1 MDKCQLILK
10 DAGLPEAG
18 SYVGPEA
25 YRQLCEREDIDLV
38 YIATDWVNHVPIAVY
53 AMEHGKHVAVEVPA
67 ATSVAECW
75 RLVDVSERTRRHC
88 MMLENCVYDFF
99 EMTCLNMAQHG
110 LFGEIVHAEGA
121 YIHNLSD
128 YWDDYH
134 DNWRLDFNQSH
145 RGDVYATHGF
155 GPCCQALDIHRGNKL
170 NYLVCMDSKSVAGLG
185 LARKKMCATEFAN
198 KYPVEE
204 FAFMPGQIDSGI
216 LPDGALVNQHEF
228 VSDEVRLALMEA
240 YRHPIHREIE
250 MKARQVGGHGGMD
263 FVMDYRLVYCLQ
275 NGLPLDQ
282 DVYDAAEWSCI
293 GELSAVSAKYNSMPV
308 AVPDFTR
315 GDWNKL
321 QGLKF
326 AYK

>member
-1 MDKCQLILK
+1 
-10 DAGLPEAG
+10 
-18 SYVGPEA
+18 
-25 YRQLCEREDIDLV
+25 
-38 YIATDWVNHVPIAVY
+38 
-53 AMEHGKHVAVEVPA
+53 
-67 ATSVAECW
+67 
-75 RLVDVSERTRRHC
+75 
-88 MMLENCVYDFF
+88 
-99 EMTCLNMAQHG
+99 
-110 LFGEIVHAEGA
+110 
-121 YIHNLSD
+121 
-128 YWDDYH
+128 
-134 DNWRLDFNQSH
+134 
-145 RGDVYATHGF
+145 
-155 GPCCQALDIHRGNKL
+155 
-170 NYLVCMDSKSVAGLG
+170 MDSKSVAGLG

-198 KYPVEE
+198 KYPVEG

-263 FVMDYRLVYCLQ
+263 
-275 NGLPLDQ
+275 
-282 DVYDAAEWSCI
+282 
-293 GELSAVSAKYNSMPV
+293 AVSAKYNSMPV